1 MFHEGDLQSG
11 IASAVQQ
18 SKAVFCFIHG
28 SSEIAQPALTL
39 TDPSADEEENSKA
52 WESTIL
58 KDEHVCLN
66 AKLFIRSD

>member
-18 SKAVFCFIHG
+18 SKALFCFIHG
-28 SSEIAQPALTL
+28 PSEISQPASTL

-58 KDEHVCLN
+58 KDEHVRLH
-66 AKLFIRSD
+66 AKLIIHSD